1 MFKLLKNLFLL
12 AFCIIAYFW
21 IRKESIV
28 EHWLSAKL
36 HTQVSVGRVSPRTSG
51 MKIRYLCIHNPMP
64 SERFPYAMEIEYVNL
79 RFSLISMLLSKK
91 IEISDLLVHGANF
104 TVLPYDNHSSKTN
117 WFLLWKNFIPQN
129 EEQLSNTNSHAFQSS
144 KLDDIPVLVKRCLFI
159 NTRIHGIKSN
169 NKEITYLAVPS
180 LEFHSNIN
188 KQGSLPNL
196 STAITSLLY
205 LAVEESLYHVNIP
218 GDIVKPLSKQS
229 HTYFSSSYPILK
241 DHEAKEI
248 TGNPKKSTEE
258 IVGFVRELFFH

>member
-12 AFCIIAYFW
+12 AFCVIAYFW

-36 HTQVSVGRVSPRTSG
+36 HSQVTVGRVSPRTSG

-91 IEISDLLVHGANF
+91 IEISDLLIHGANF
-104 TVLPYDNHSSKTN
+104 TILPYDNQSSKTN
-117 WFLLWKNFIPQN
+117 WSLLWKNFTPQN
-129 EEQLSNTNSHAFQSS
+129 QEVLGTSPAQSFS
-144 KLDDIPVLVKRCLFI
+144 SRLDDVPVLIKRCLFV
-159 NTRIHGIKSN
+159 NTRIHGVKAN
-169 NKEITYLAVPS
+169 NKEIPYLAVPS
-180 LEFHSNIN
+180 LEYHSNIN

-196 STAITSLLY
+196 ATALTSILY

-218 GDIVKPLSKQS
+218 GDIVKALSKQS
-229 HTYFSSSYPILK
+229 HTYFSSAYPILI
-241 DHEAKEI
+241 ENEEPE
-248 TGNPKKSTEE
+248 TTVTQKKSTDE